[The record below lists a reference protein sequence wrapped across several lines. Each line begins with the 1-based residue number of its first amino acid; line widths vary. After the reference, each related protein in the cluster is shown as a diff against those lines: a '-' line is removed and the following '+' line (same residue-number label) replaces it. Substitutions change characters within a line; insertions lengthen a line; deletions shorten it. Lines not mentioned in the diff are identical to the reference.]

1 MNIPIVPIIGI
12 LFFLCFL
19 IIIAKS
25 CPAFKAMRRKRR
37 KLIPIPRTKPDAQLF
52 GDSKSQDDTTEHP
65 DCVLLLEEVMEILW
79 ECLEKEAFISPDF
92 VGDRR
97 ILEEKYRL
105 WWLLRGK
112 LEQRYQELSSSTP
125 VTAPVFDPD
134 IPF

>member
-1 MNIPIVPIIGI
+1 MNIPIVPILGI

-25 CPAFKAMRRKRR
+25 CPAFKAMRRKF
-37 KLIPIPRTKPDAQLF
+37 IPICRTNPDAQFF

-112 LEQRYQELSSSTP
+112 LERRYQELSSSTP

>member
-1 MNIPIVPIIGI
+1 MNILTILIIGI
-12 LFFLCFL
+12 LLSLCFL
-19 IIIAKS
+19 IAIAKAR
-25 CPAFKAMRRKRR
+25 PAFKAMRR
-37 KLIPIPRTKPDAQLF
+37 KLIPIPRTKPDAQFF
-52 GDSKSQDDTTEHP
+52 GDSRSQDDTTEHP

-79 ECLEKEAFISPDF
+79 ECLEKEAFVSPDF

-97 ILEEKYRL
+97 ILKEKYRL

-125 VTAPVFDPD
+125 VTTPVFDPD